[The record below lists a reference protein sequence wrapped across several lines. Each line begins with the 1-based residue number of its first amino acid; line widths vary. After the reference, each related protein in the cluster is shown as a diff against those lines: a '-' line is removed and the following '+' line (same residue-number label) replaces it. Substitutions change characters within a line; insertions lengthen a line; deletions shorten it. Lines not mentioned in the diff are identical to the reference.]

1 MEAIGRLSGGV
12 AHDFNNLLGVII
24 GYSQLVKRKLEPQSP
39 LREHVQEIEKAGQRA
54 AGLTRQLLAFSRQ
67 QVLTPAVLDLN
78 ELVADMV
85 KMLPRLIGEDVNVT
99 TEMAADLGRVKADQ
113 GQIEQVIMNLA
124 VNARDA
130 MPGGGSLRIETS
142 NRDLDQAYVRQHPG
156 ARTGRYV
163 MLAVVDSGMGID
175 GETLAHIFEP
185 FFTTKEV
192 GKGTGL
198 GLATVYGVV
207 KQSEGY
213 IWVDS
218 ELGKGASFQIF
229 LPRVEE
235 EKATPP
241 AIKDDDKEAANGS
254 ETVLLV
260 EDSEPLR
267 VLTQSFL
274 ESHGFEVMAAQDGE
288 EALQLEAREPRNIDL
303 LVTDVVMPGMN
314 GRVLA
319 ERLLSRQPKLK
330 VLYISGYTDTFVAVH
345 GVLERGMTLLHKP
358 YTEDELIQK
367 VRGMLD
373 LRDQVCA
380 QEKRPAM
387 GEGRQNGD
395 H

>member
-1 MEAIGRLSGGV
+1 
-12 AHDFNNLLGVII
+12 
-24 GYSQLVKRKLEPQSP
+24 
-39 LREHVQEIEKAGQRA
+39 
-54 AGLTRQLLAFSRQ
+54 
-67 QVLTPAVLDLN
+67 
-78 ELVADMV
+78 
-85 KMLPRLIGEDVNVT
+85 
-99 TEMAADLGRVKADQ
+99 MAADLGRVKADQ

-288 EALQLEAREPRNIDL
+288 EALRMEAREPRNIDL